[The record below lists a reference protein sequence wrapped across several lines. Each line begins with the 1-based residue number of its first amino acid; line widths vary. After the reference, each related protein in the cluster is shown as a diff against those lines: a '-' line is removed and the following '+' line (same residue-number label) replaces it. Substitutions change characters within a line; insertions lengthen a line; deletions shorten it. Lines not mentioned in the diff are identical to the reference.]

1 MAHQLTEPNTTNP
14 LLASRCQVSLNLVA
28 APVAFTAIF
37 DVYTRVYRGN
47 DK

>member
-1 MAHQLTEPNTTNP
+1 MADGPSINGTKYSQPI
-14 LLASRCQVSLNLVA
+14 AGFKVSSFA
-28 APVAFTAIF
+28 QPVAFTAIF